1 MTRKQ
6 KKVLFRIILCGITLI
21 AAAVA
26 DGMLKPAWYVSLAF
40 FAVPYIIIG
49 YDVLY
54 KAIRNIL
61 RGDLLDEQFL
71 MAVATLGAFAIQE
84 NVEASAVMLFYQV
97 GELFQSIAVGRS
109 RRSIA
114 ELMSIRPDAATVE
127 QDGKEVTLSP
137 EEVKVGQ
144 ILVVRPGEKIA
155 LDGIIIEGRSAVDT
169 SSLTGESLPL
179 DCTVGQK
186 VLAGSINLEGLIR
199 VQVTG
204 LFETSTV
211 AKILELVESA
221 TDKKAKTEGFITSFA
236 RYYTP
241 AVCIGAL
248 LLAVLPPLLGFGAFG
263 EWVRRALVF
272 LVVSCPCALV
282 VSVPLS
288 FFGGIGG
295 ASRKGILIKGAEYV
309 ETLAK
314 VDVFVMDKTGTLT
327 TGRFGIH
334 SVQVFDG
341 ISEEELLRTAALCEA
356 HSSHPLAVSIVADY
370 QKRYGSLGNACA
382 ENVREL
388 AGSGVCATVDG
399 RRYFVGNA
407 NLMKDV
413 LKDKFT
419 EAEAAHSSG
428 TDVFVAVSDEVGAAL
443 LGCITLKDTVKEGA
457 KSAIK
462 ELRAVGIKKT
472 VMLTGDREAVASELA
487 SELGLDEYRSEL
499 LPSDKV
505 TVLEELMTDM
515 PSSRSRI
522 AFVGDGINDAPVLA
536 RADVGVAMGALGS
549 DAAIEAAD
557 VVIMDDDPLKL
568 ALAKKISVKT
578 LSIVRQNIVFALS
591 VKALILLLG
600 AFGIAGLGIAIF
612 GDVGV
617 LVIAILN
624 SMRTLSVKK

>member
-6 KKVLFRIILCGITLI
+6 KKVLLRIILCVATLI
-21 AAAVA
+21 AATVA
-26 DGMLKPAWYVSLAF
+26 DGMIKPAWYVSLAF

-54 KAIRNIL
+54 KAVRNIL

-114 ELMSIRPDAATVE
+114 ELMSIRPDSATVE
-127 QDGKEVTLSP
+127 KDGKEITLSP

-155 LDGIIIEGRSAVDT
+155 LDGVIIEGSTAVDT

-179 DCTVGQK
+179 DLAVGQK

-199 VQVTG
+199 VRVTG

-211 AKILELVESA
+211 AKILELVENA

-248 LLAVLPPLLGFGAFG
+248 LLAVLPPLLGLGAFG

-309 ETLAK
+309 EALAK

-327 TGRFGIH
+327 TGRFGIDSINAFG
-334 SVQVFDG
+334 SVT
-341 ISEEELLRTAALCEA
+341 EERILRIAALCEA
-356 HSSHPLAVSIVADY
+356 YSSHPLAISIVSDY
-370 QKRYGSLGNACA
+370 ESRYGSLDTTCA
-382 ENVREL
+382 NDLREL
-388 AGSGVCATVDG
+388 AGFGVCATVEG
-399 RRYFVGNA
+399 RRYYVGNA
-407 NLMKDV
+407 KLIKELFKNEDYPVKSESC
-413 LKDKFT
+413 T
-419 EAEAAHSSG
+419 G
-428 TDVFVAVSDEVGAAL
+428 TDVFVAISDELGAEVI
-443 LGCITLKDTVKEGA
+443 GRITLKDMIKEGA
-457 KSAIK
+457 RDAISG
-462 ELRAVGIKKT
+462 LRKVGVKKA
-472 VMLTGDREAVASELA
+472 VMLTGDREAVATEISER
-487 SELGLDEYRSEL
+487 LGLDGHRSEL

-505 TVLEELMTDM
+505 SALEELIADM

-536 RADVGVAMGALGS
+536 RADVGIAMGALGS

-557 VVIMDDDPLKL
+557 VVIMDDDPMKL

-578 LSIVRQNIVFALS
+578 LSIVWQNIIFALS

-600 AFGIAGLGIAIF
+600 ALGVAGLGIAIF

-624 SMRTLSVKK
+624 SMRTLSVK